1 MNRWTLAL
9 TVFRKE
15 LVDALRDRRTLL
27 MVFLSS
33 VAMGPLSLVLLST
46 LVSGME
52 KRAEEREVTVQGMAY
67 APSLRNYFERQ
78 TFTVREAPA
87 DFEAQ
92 IKNSKLGEAVLIVP
106 PTFEADLAR
115 GDAPTLVVV
124 TSAANQRAQGVSN
137 RLRGLLQGFNQEQ
150 AQLRLSLRG
159 VPPVVLNTLEVQVHD
174 LADPA
179 TRGAQLVGM
188 LPFFVLMAVLYGALT
203 AALDTTAGERE
214 RGSLEPLLANPAGP
228 MALVLGK
235 WAAVASVSM
244 LIALLSCFSFLPGQW
259 LLRSETLAA
268 LFRYGPHEA
277 LAFLLLLLPLA
288 AALSAVLMAIA
299 IRCKTFKEAHANG
312 NVLLIVVSLLP
323 LVALFGQEGEARWHL
338 WVPALAQVTLMGRV
352 LKGEALLPLDVAL
365 TALVCAVVTAAALA
379 FVVRR
384 LRDAAL
390 R

>member
-92 IKNSKLGEAVLIVP
+92 IKNSKLGEAVFIVP

-124 TSAANQRAQGVSN
+124 TNAPRA
-137 RLRGLLQGFNQEQ
+137 
-150 AQLRLSLRG
+150 
-159 VPPVVLNTLEVQVHD
+159 
-174 LADPA
+174 
-179 TRGAQLVGM
+179 
-188 LPFFVLMAVLYGALT
+188 
-203 AALDTTAGERE
+203 
-214 RGSLEPLLANPAGP
+214 
-228 MALVLGK
+228 
-235 WAAVASVSM
+235 
-244 LIALLSCFSFLPGQW
+244 
-259 LLRSETLAA
+259 
-268 LFRYGPHEA
+268 
-277 LAFLLLLLPLA
+277 
-288 AALSAVLMAIA
+288 
-299 IRCKTFKEAHANG
+299 
-312 NVLLIVVSLLP
+312 
-323 LVALFGQEGEARWHL
+323 
-338 WVPALAQVTLMGRV
+338 
-352 LKGEALLPLDVAL
+352 
-365 TALVCAVVTAAALA
+365 
-379 FVVRR
+379 
-384 LRDAAL
+384 
-390 R
+390 